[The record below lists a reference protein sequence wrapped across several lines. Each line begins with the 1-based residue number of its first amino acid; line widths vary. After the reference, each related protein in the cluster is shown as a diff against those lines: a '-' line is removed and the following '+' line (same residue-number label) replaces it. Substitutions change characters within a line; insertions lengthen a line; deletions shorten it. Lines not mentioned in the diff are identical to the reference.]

1 MDTFYLFVFRFV
13 GETGLSLG
21 DKAAEDEIGLNGESA
36 LGHARL
42 AELDAVLG

>member
-21 DKAAEDEIGLNGESA
+21 DESAEDEVGLNWESA

-42 AELDAVLG
+42 AELEAVLG